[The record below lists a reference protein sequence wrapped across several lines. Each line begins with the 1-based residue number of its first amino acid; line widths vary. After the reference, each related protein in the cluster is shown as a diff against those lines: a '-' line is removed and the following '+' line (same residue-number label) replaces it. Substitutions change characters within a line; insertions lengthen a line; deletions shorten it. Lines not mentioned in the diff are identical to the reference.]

1 MSKMAFI
8 YPGQGAQKAGMGKDF
23 YAYSHLA
30 SDIYDRASEILDID
44 MKALCFQEN
53 DLLDQTEYTQAA
65 MVTTCLA
72 MTAVLEDEG
81 LHPDV
86 TAGLSLG
93 EYCAIAAAGG
103 MTTEDAIRLVRKRG
117 ILMQNTV
124 PRGEGAMAAVMGAE
138 TDLIEKCLASIE
150 DVSIANYNCPG
161 QIVIT
166 GKKEAFQQAHKALK
180 SAVVRR
186 CVMLNVSGPFHSPMM
201 IPAGEALNQEM
212 ADMTWSEL
220 KIPYVTNVTAEYV
233 TDIHETRALLA
244 KQVASSVRWQASMER
259 MIADG
264 VDTFVEIGPGKT
276 LAGFM
281 RKINRNVKV
290 YTVNTAEDAH
300 KVLAEI
306 GVPEHKKTLTVRNKL
321 NIQEMK

>member
-1 MSKMAFI
+1 MSKIAFI
-8 YPGQGAQKAGMGKDF
+8 FPGQGAQKAGMGKDF
-23 YAYSHLA
+23 YENSKTAA
-30 SDIYDRASEILDID
+30 EVIDRASELLGLD
-44 MKALCFQEN
+44 MKALCFEEN
-53 DLLDQTEYTQAA
+53 DKLDLTEYTQAA

-72 MTAVLEDEG
+72 MTRVAENKG
-81 LHPDV
+81 LKADV

-93 EYCAIAAAGG
+93 EYPAIAIAGG
-103 MTTEDAIRLVRKRG
+103 MNDMDAIRLVRKRG

-124 PRGEGAMAAVMGAE
+124 PAGEGAMCAVISMDAE
-138 TDLIEKCLASIE
+138 KIEEVIE
-150 DVSIANYNCPG
+150 PIADVSVANYNCPG

-166 GKKEAFQQAHKALK
+166 GKTKAVEEAAGKLKEAGK
-180 SAVVRR
+180 RR
-186 CVMLNVSGPFHSPMM
+186 TIMLNVSGPFHSPMM
-201 IPAGEALNQEM
+201 IPAGEALDQEM
-212 ADMTWSEL
+212 ADMQWSEL

-281 RKINRNVKV
+281 RKIDRSAKV
-290 YTVNTAEDAH
+290 YNVEKLEDVQ
-300 KVLAEI
+300 KVVEALSA
-306 GVPEHKKTLTVRNKL
+306 
-321 NIQEMK
+321 QEE

>member
-1 MSKMAFI
+1 MNKIAFI

-23 YAYSHLA
+23 YAYSPLA
-30 SDIYDRASEILDID
+30 AEMYDKASEILNID
-44 MKALCFQEN
+44 MKALCFEEN

-72 MTAVLEDEG
+72 MTAVLEEAG
-81 LHPDV
+81 LNPDV

-103 MTTEDAIRLVRKRG
+103 MTAEDAIRLVRKRG

-124 PRGEGAMAAVMGAE
+124 PKGEGAMAAVIGAE
-138 TDLIEKCLASIE
+138 TELIEKCLAPIE

-166 GKKEAFQQAHKALK
+166 GRKAAVEQAVEALK
-180 SAVVRR
+180 AAGVRR

-212 ADMTWSEL
+212 ADMQWSEL

-233 TDIHETRALLA
+233 IDIHETRALLA

-281 RKINRNVKV
+281 RKINRNAKV
-290 YTVNTAEDAH
+290 YTVNTVDDAQ
-300 KVLAEI
+300 KVI
-306 GVPEHKKTLTVRNKL
+306 GELRQL
-321 NIQEMK
+321 II